1 MDLHYENQLLQTRR
15 HFFGRTATGIG
26 AAALASL
33 TNPNLFAAGSASTAL
48 KDHGVLGTTHFAPK
62 AKRVIYL
69 FMSGAPSQIDL
80 FDYKPTLKK
89 YFDTDLPDSVRKGR
103 RLTTMTS
110 GPQRF
115 PIAPSSF

>member
-1 MDLHYENQLLQTRR
+1 MDLVRENQLLQTRR

-33 TNPNLFAAGSASTAL
+33 TNPNLFAAGSASAAL
-48 KDHGVLGTTHFAPK
+48 KNHGLLGATHFAPK

-80 FDYKPTLKK
+80 
-89 YFDTDLPDSVRKGR
+89 
-103 RLTTMTS
+103 
-110 GPQRF
+110 
-115 PIAPSSF
+115 